1 MIAFSLL
8 YFLTQNLAFLTM
20 WFAGLAR
27 INVGV
32 ITTIWAV
39 NPLFMAIIDSI
50 IFKQKLLY
58 YHYIGMF
65 SIVACTLIISVS
77 RLFEKDKT
85 SFSEKEEISNI
96 LPSWIP
102 ALFGILT
109 PVCFTASG
117 ILSKH
122 LTGPRINFKASTL
135 SFTSYLIVN
144 IFIAIGAVIYWV
156 HTNTFSFYLF
166 IVGFLGSFLNT
177 LGLTSI

>member
-1 MIAFSLL
+1 
-8 YFLTQNLAFLTM
+8 M

-85 SFSEKEEISNI
+85 
-96 LPSWIP
+96 
-102 ALFGILT
+102 
-109 PVCFTASG
+109 
-117 ILSKH
+117 
-122 LTGPRINFKASTL
+122 
-135 SFTSYLIVN
+135 
-144 IFIAIGAVIYWV
+144 
-156 HTNTFSFYLF
+156 
-166 IVGFLGSFLNT
+166 
-177 LGLTSI
+177 